1 MLPVIPLNAGDQAIL
16 IHSYKLPPA
25 KIERISMR
33 NRIFIGILSI
43 FLMLLTSGCQKVY
56 YDTMEKFGVHK
67 RDIMVDRVEDARD
80 SQEEAKEQFQSALE
94 QFSSVLNF
102 KGGKLEEKYKTLQAE
117 YDKSEAKADDV
128 KERIDA
134 VEDVS
139 EALFSEWKN
148 ELDQYSSASLRRDSE
163 RKMVQTRRQYDQLIV
178 AMRKAETKID
188 PVLRAFRDQVL
199 YLKHNLNAQA
209 IASLQSELVNV
220 ESDIADPVQ
229 EMERS
234 IGEANSFIKPMHGYS
249 AYSACDF
256 TATCCRIPDCWPG
269 NAFLDQYPAY
279 HFRRSPWYDPCTLGY
294 CEKEREIGT
303 ENRF

>member
-1 MLPVIPLNAGDQAIL
+1 
-16 IHSYKLPPA
+16 
-25 KIERISMR
+25 MR

-43 FLMLLTSGCQKVY
+43 SLMILSFGCQKVY

-94 QFSSVLNF
+94 KFSAVLNF
-102 KGGKLEEKYKTLQAE
+102 KGGELEEKYKTLQAE

-139 EALFSEWKN
+139 EALFAEWKN

-163 RKMVQTRRQYDQLIV
+163 RKMTQTRRQYDQLIV
-178 AMRKAETKID
+178 AMRKAEAKID

-220 ESDIADPVQ
+220 ESDIADLVQ

-234 IGEANSFIKPMHGYS
+234 IGEANSFIKTM
-249 AYSACDF
+249 
-256 TATCCRIPDCWPG
+256 
-269 NAFLDQYPAY
+269 L
-279 HFRRSPWYDPCTLGY
+279 
-294 CEKEREIGT
+294 EE
-303 ENRF
+303 